1 MMLGKH
7 TLQVYGLLNGIGQ
20 VYFSPSLLTS
30 FFILCAIAVESITLL
45 ILTVIGA
52 LTSHFI
58 AQLTRKPQTDI
69 DQGLYALNGA
79 LVALFIGSFYEL
91 NLGLWLVT
99 VVGAALTVPIAKI
112 VFSFKKYKGYTS
124 AFITTTWLIFALL
137 SLLDIDASSA
147 STDQHLWLHIPN
159 ELAVLLIGISQVAFI
174 NNELS
179 GLLILV
185 AMAMYKPIHALWVIG
200 ALLVTTGVNSYLG
213 VEQALVERGL
223 YGYNVVLVTL
233 ALLHYKNMHWGLV
246 ILGGMTSCV
255 ITYVFHGLQ
264 LLPLTAP
271 FILSAWLMVYFSG
284 VLGKYCSINVH
295 GSESK

>member
-1 MMLGKH
+1 MMLGKR

-20 VYFSPSLLTS
+20 VYFSPSLLTA

-45 ILTVIGA
+45 FLTVSGA
-52 LTSHFI
+52 ITSHFI
-58 AQLTRKPQTDI
+58 AQLTHKPKTDI

-79 LVALFIGSFYEL
+79 LIALFIGNFYEL
-91 NLGLWLVT
+91 NFWLWLVT
-99 VVGAALTVPIAKI
+99 VGGAALTVPIAKF
-112 VFSFKKYKGYTS
+112 VFSFKRYKSYTS
-124 AFITTTWLIFALL
+124 AFIATTWLIFTLL
-137 SLLDIDASSA
+137 SMLNMDISPV
-147 STDQHLWLHIPN
+147 STEQHLWFHIPN
-159 ELAVLLIGISQVAFI
+159 ELAILLKGISQVAFI

-179 GLLILV
+179 GLLILAALV
-185 AMAMYKPIHALWVIG
+185 MHKPIHALWVIG

-213 VEQALVERGL
+213 VDQALVDRGL

-233 ALLHYKNMHWGLV
+233 ALLHYKNVHWGLV
-246 ILGGMTSCV
+246 ILGGITSCV

-284 VLGKYCSINVH
+284 ALGKYCSINVH